1 MIAGREYRWGCEMGG
16 VSDYVADGFEV
27 MEQLERVADPIAIVG
42 RLAAWLS
49 QFGFTSFLVTGMP
62 LPQQERLEPYILL
75 NGWPDEWY
83 RRYTAVNHYRNDP
96 VARQCFA
103 TLEPFAWSEL
113 PPERLLAAAAR
124 RVMEEASEC
133 GLREG
138 LCVPLHDVH
147 GFQAAVT
154 MAGDRPELPANARRM
169 VHLLALYAYSAA
181 DRIFR
186 SRERSIPLDDQLSSR
201 EREIL
206 RWTAIGKTSWEIGKI
221 LAISE
226 FTVNTHLRNA
236 RRKLGTSNNVHTVV
250 EALRR
255 HEIRL

>member
-1 MIAGREYRWGCEMGG
+1 MGG
-16 VSDYVADGFEV
+16 VSDYVVEGFEV
-27 MEQLERVADPIAIVG
+27 MEHLERAADPNAIIGQLGV
-42 RLAAWLS
+42 WLS
-49 QFGFTSFLVTGMP
+49 QFGYTSFLVTGMP

-75 NGWPDEWY
+75 NGWPDDWY
-83 RRYTAVNHYRNDP
+83 RRYTNANHYQHDP

-113 PPERLLAAAAR
+113 PPERLLPTAAS
-124 RVMEEASEC
+124 RVMDEAAEC

-154 MAGDRPELPANARRM
+154 MAGAKPELPTNARRM
-169 VHLLALYAYSAA
+169 VHLLALYAFSAA

-186 SRERSIPLDDQLSSR
+186 SADRGVAVEDQLSAR

-206 RWTAIGKTSWEIGKI
+206 RWTAVGKTSWEIGKI
-221 LAISE
+221 LGISE
-226 FTVNTHLRNA
+226 FTVNTHLRNS
-236 RRKLGTSNNVHTVV
+236 RRKLGTSNNVHSVV